1 MLEGKQRV
9 TSRERPGIL
18 MLFLPNRHFFSRD
31 CWLGSRVPSPNGGVR
46 NQTMSACVCAAHPLY
61 TRRSLPVNKLFLKV
75 NCFVNIFIKRI
86 MCTQL
91 QNLIFLEDKHTFTQ
105 QVHIVW
111 RRLED
116 GRSLSFLNTASGG
129 WGGIQGGSRVCSCYF
144 PLGFFP
150 EIRLLIQRFIKR
162 SFGCVLIGAAS
173 FTPADS
179 RALWGLGPGV

>member
-1 MLEGKQRV
+1 
-9 TSRERPGIL
+9 
-18 MLFLPNRHFFSRD
+18 
-31 CWLGSRVPSPNGGVR
+31 
-46 NQTMSACVCAAHPLY
+46 
-61 TRRSLPVNKLFLKV
+61 
-75 NCFVNIFIKRI
+75 